1 LAEYVG
7 AIMKLSTQVFTVQIQ
22 VFGFFLTCIRTRG
35 HKYSLIR
42 YFELFQFELLRRQ
55 VTDYGVNPFTVVK
68 TFDVAE
74 DLVLCL
80 LQIHK
85 GVVLCQLHLQCPEK
99 NQ

>member
-1 LAEYVG
+1 
-7 AIMKLSTQVFTVQIQ
+7 MKLSTQVFTMQIQ

-74 DLVLCL
+74 DLNLCL
-80 LQIHK
+80 LQIHE